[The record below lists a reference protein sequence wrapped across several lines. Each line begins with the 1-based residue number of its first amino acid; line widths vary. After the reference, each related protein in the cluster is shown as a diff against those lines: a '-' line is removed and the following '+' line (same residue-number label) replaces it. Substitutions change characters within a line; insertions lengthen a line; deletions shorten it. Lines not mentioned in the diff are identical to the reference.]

1 MYWVGGGD
9 DCVSIDRQGNKQTNR
24 KNNKNCAITMQDYA
38 PSPAVLLQLTPSDW
52 KNTEDKRNNW
62 NRMQGM
68 WGKRSQQQS
77 DGSALSEMT
86 PPRVSS
92 AAHNRTNS
100 FCSARGKNK
109 PALSLLITI
118 HYILSFRIQ
127 LFFAQH
133 IRGFAQTFTCAI
145 SSRFLP
151 PLLLYF
157 LKSILTNGLCITYK

>member
-1 MYWVGGGD
+1 MTVCLSTDKGT
-9 DCVSIDRQGNKQTNR
+9 NKQTE

-52 KNTEDKRNNW
+52 KNTQDKRNNW

-100 FCSARGKNK
+100 FCSARGENK

-145 SSRFLP
+145 SSRFP
-151 PLLLYF
+151 PFTLF
-157 LKSILTNGLCITYK
+157 FKIDPH